1 MRRFEFVEGSS
12 AKFWMGDVEGTNF
25 VIVFGRLGTAGQ
37 RKEKAFPTEEAARRE
52 LDKKIAEKLREGYS
66 EVSADAAGAAPA
78 GAKGADAASP
88 KLELPPR
95 VRVHSATKRAAGAK
109 SATDAKSEA
118 SSQASASAIQAA
130 ASALAELNAAVGRR
144 SWDLGR
150 KTRKARRA
158 LRAVAGLDPA
168 SSDAIAP
175 VFRSLMSRVVAGS
188 AKERLPL
195 VRAME
200 LLYELDAAAFER
212 ALTETWKDAPAGSP
226 AHKALT
232 VLAKQLNELE
242 DPEIALRFGAL
253 LVDRPD
259 RGSMSGEAGWTQR
272 WKALAPHLEKYLAGK
287 GSTLKAHLKAI
298 DTAGDASLARR
309 VSRMLAA

>member
-1 MRRFEFVEGSS
+1 MRRLEFVEGSS

-25 VIVFGRLGTAGQ
+25 IIVFGRLGTSGQ
-37 RKEKAFPTEEAARRE
+37 RKEKAFPTEDAARRE
-52 LDKKIAEKLREGYS
+52 LDKKIAEKLREGYT
-66 EVSADAAGAAPA
+66 EVGADAASTAPA
-78 GAKGADAASP
+78 GAKGADAAAP
-88 KLELPPR
+88 KLDLPPR
-95 VRVHSATKRAAGAK
+95 VQRATK
-109 SATDAKSEA
+109 SAA
-118 SSQASASAIQAA
+118 SSQASASAIQTA

-158 LRAVAGLDPA
+158 LRAVAGLDPI
-168 SSDAIAP
+168 SNDAVAP
-175 VFRSLMSRVVAGS
+175 VFRSLMGRVVAES

-195 VRAME
+195 VHAME

-212 ALTETWKDAPAGSP
+212 ALTEIWKDAPAASP
-226 AHKALT
+226 AQKALT
-232 VLAKQLNELE
+232 ALAKQLGELE
-242 DPEIALRFGAL
+242 DPELALRFGAL

-259 RGSMSGEAGWTQR
+259 SGSMSGEAGWTQR
-272 WKALAPHLEKYLAGK
+272 WRALAPHLEKYLTSK